1 MTSGRLAA
9 LGLVIAVGTP
19 AAYILLFRVAAVR
32 NHPEIYV
39 IGFAVATALAMLAL
53 VRARRWPAW
62 LALGL
67 SAMLLVGG
75 VWMNFVVARIP
86 ATPTALRVGE
96 PPPDFTL
103 PDASGRPV
111 ALADYRG
118 KKPVVLIFYRGY
130 W

>member
-9 LGLVIAVGTP
+9 LSVVVAVGAI
-19 AAYILLFRVAAVR
+19 AAYIALFRVAAVR
-32 NHPEIYV
+32 NHPEGYV
-39 IGFAVATALAMLAL
+39 VAFAVATALAALAL
-53 VRARRWPAW
+53 RQSRRWYAW

-67 SAMLLVGG
+67 STILLVGG
-75 VWMNFVVARIP
+75 ACLNFVVARIP

-96 PPPDFTL
+96 RPPDFTL

-111 ALADYRG
+111 SLAGYRG
-118 KKPVVLIFYRGY
+118 QKPLVLIFYRGY